1 MKITLE
7 QVIENSNFIQ
17 TVGRDS
23 GKKRLVVNLEKMK
36 NWKKSRIEYFFD
48 ENDNLI
54 RKPGKDAEDEYKI
67 IANAR
72 RYVRKSLQTII
83 KEAKKKDEKLKPKIS
98 VYGKLTTQ
106 LISKENIM
114 GKFKHA
120 EVELNSEEND

>member
-48 ENDNLI
+48 ENDKLI
-54 RKPGKDAEDEYKI
+54 SNPSKDAKDEHKI
-67 IANAR
+67 IANTR
-72 RYVRKSLQTII
+72 KYVRKSLQAII
-83 KEAKKKDEKLKPKIS
+83 KDAKKKDDKIKPNIGL
-98 VYGKLTTQ
+98 YGKLTAQ

-114 GKFKHA
+114 GKFKNA

>member
-7 QVIENSNFIQ
+7 QVIENSNYVQ
-17 TVGRDS
+17 TNGPDA
-23 GKKRLVVNLEKMK
+23 GKKRLVCNLEKMK
-36 NWKKSRIEYFFD
+36 KWKKSRAELFLD
-48 ENDNLI
+48 ENDKLVPEPRDESKDDWKILSNT
-54 RKPGKDAEDEYKI
+54 RK
-67 IANAR
+67 
-72 RYVRKSLQTII
+72 YVRKSLVSII

>member
-23 GKKRLVVNLEKMK
+23 GKKRLVCNLEKMK

-54 RKPGKDAEDEYKI
+54 RKPGKDAEDEYKVI
-67 IANAR
+67 TNAR
-72 RYVRKSLQTII
+72 RYVRKSLVSII

>member
-54 RKPGKDAEDEYKI
+54 RKPGKDAEDEFKI

>member
-1 MKITLE
+1 M
-7 QVIENSNFIQ
+7 S
-17 TVGRDS
+17 
-23 GKKRLVVNLEKMK
+23 

-48 ENDNLI
+48 ENDNLT
-54 RKPGKDAEDEYKI
+54 KPPGKEAEDEYKVV
-67 IANAR
+67 ANAR
-72 RYVRKSLQTII
+72 RYVRKSLVSII

>member
-7 QVIENSNFIQ
+7 QVLENSNRRHSI
-17 TVGRDS
+17 GPDS
-23 GKKRLVVNLEKMK
+23 GKKVLESNLEKMK

-54 RKPGKDAEDEYKI
+54 RKPGKDAEDEYKVI
-67 IANAR
+67 TNAR
-72 RYVRKSLQTII
+72 RYVRKSLVSII

>member
-7 QVIENSNFIQ
+7 QVLDKSNARISI
-17 TVGRDS
+17 GPDS
-23 GKKRLVVNLEKMK
+23 GKRVLERNLEKMK

-54 RKPGKDAEDEYKI
+54 RNPGKDAEDEYKVI
-67 IANAR
+67 LNAR
-72 RYVRKSLQTII
+72 RYVRKSMQAII
-83 KEAKKKDEKLKPKIS
+83 KEAKKKDDKLKPK
-98 VYGKLTTQ
+98 VYTYGRLTNQ

-120 EVELNSEEND
+120 EVEFNPEEND

>member
-54 RKPGKDAEDEYKI
+54 RKPGKDAADEYKI
-67 IANAR
+67 ITNAR

-83 KEAKKKDEKLKPKIS
+83 KEAKKKDEKLKPNIS

-120 EVELNSEEND
+120 EVELNSEENY

>member
-1 MKITLE
+1 
-7 QVIENSNFIQ
+7 
-17 TVGRDS
+17 
-23 GKKRLVVNLEKMK
+23 MK

-67 IANAR
+67 IANAL
-72 RYVRKSLQTII
+72 RYVRKSLQAII
-83 KEAKKKDEKLKPKIS
+83 KEAKKKDDKLKPK
-98 VYGKLTTQ
+98 VYIYARLTNQ

-120 EVELNSEEND
+120 EVELNSEDGRDPVPLDSEDEMRYWCFQ

>member
-7 QVIENSNFIQ
+7 QVIENSNYIQ

-72 RYVRKSLQTII
+72 RYVRKSLQAII

-114 GKFKHA
+114 GKFKNA

>member
-83 KEAKKKDEKLKPKIS
+83 KEAKKKDEKLKPNIS

>member
-7 QVIENSNFIQ
+7 QVLEKSNARLYI
-17 TVGRDS
+17 GPDS
-23 GKKRLVVNLEKMK
+23 GKKILERNLKKMK

-48 ENDNLI
+48 ENDKLI
-54 RKPGKDAEDEYKI
+54 SNPSNDAKDEHKL
-67 IANAR
+67 IANSR
-72 RYVRKSLQTII
+72 KYVRKSLQAII
-83 KEAKKKDEKLKPKIS
+83 KDAKKKDDKIKS
-98 VYGKLTTQ
+98 NVWTSGKLTVQ

>member
-1 MKITLE
+1 
-7 QVIENSNFIQ
+7 
-17 TVGRDS
+17 
-23 GKKRLVVNLEKMK
+23 MK

-54 RKPGKDAEDEYKI
+54 RKPGKDAEDEYKV